1 MAQSGV
7 FSVSEGVFCGARAF
21 QKRFLKGALADGV
34 DVAALSLGR
43 GNGESALAA
52 HILERA
58 LTPGDDLYIAGSEYL
73 LCAATSGRGRWR
85 RTNRSRAWVVRRCFL
100 CRHEEDR
107 REVGTDRR
115 VR

>member
-1 MAQSGV
+1 M
-7 FSVSEGVFCGARAF
+7 ELRAF

-43 GNGESALAA
+43 GNGKSALAA

>member
-1 MAQSGV
+1 M
-7 FSVSEGVFCGARAF
+7 ELRAF

-43 GNGESALAA
+43 GNGKSALAA

-58 LTPGDDLYIAGSEYL
+58 LTPG
-73 LCAATSGRGRWR
+73 
-85 RTNRSRAWVVRRCFL
+85 RSRAWVVRRCFL